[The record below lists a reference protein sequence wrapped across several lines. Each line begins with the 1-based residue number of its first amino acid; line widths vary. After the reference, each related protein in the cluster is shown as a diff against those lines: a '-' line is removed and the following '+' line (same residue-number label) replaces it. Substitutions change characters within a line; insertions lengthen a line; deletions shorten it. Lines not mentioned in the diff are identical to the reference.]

1 MNAYHIISFFT
12 HENLKRMPVWILK
25 LILPN
30 WAQLCSFPSCFRVR
44 IFSLGCTVDQDLP
57 VSWFEYNLNFQI
69 FPNPASHVN
78 SHYRSHWNGIASLLT
93 YKQYFNISMSICVS
107 SASTSASSFF
117 FSTPHTPPPPTSFIM
132 INNTKLLKMHDWD
145 DQIVQYSA
153 CQLSI
158 WEFKRLTKVSDWTR
172 KSSTI
177 NFKCN

>member
-1 MNAYHIISFFT
+1 MTLPRCYFRIIKKKKRKKKVKLLNAYHIISFFT

-117 FSTPHTPPPPTSFIM
+117 FSTPAPLFYY
-132 INNTKLLKMHDWD
+132 
-145 DQIVQYSA
+145 DQQYK
-153 CQLSI
+153 I
-158 WEFKRLTKVSDWTR
+158 T
-172 KSSTI
+172 
-177 NFKCN
+177 